1 VIGWIVAALVAIGA
15 GIALASAARRARRL
29 SASLATTQAAAE
41 ATESARRRTQEF
53 ETQLAQALHA
63 MDLGVVVV
71 AEDGT
76 AAFRN
81 RAAEAFVSARHGNAL
96 VEAALVDLL
105 EGARRGVIGEREVEL
120 IGPPLSSFVI
130 RAYPLLSGDSSQRNG
145 AVALVEESTERR
157 RLDQVRRDFV
167 ANISHELRTPI
178 GAVGLLAETIR
189 DESEPEV
196 VDRLS
201 ARMISEAER
210 VTATIE
216 DLLELSR
223 IEFGEG
229 MAIGLVPLRDIVAEA
244 VARIGT
250 AAEQHGVSIDTRIAG
265 DPVVRGDRRQ
275 LVSAVFNLIDNAV
288 KFSPDHADVI
298 VEVGADGHVAHLS
311 VIDRGIGIPSRDVDR
326 VFERF
331 YRVDRARS
339 RGTGGTGLGL
349 AIVRHVVSNHGGE
362 IRVSSREGEGSTF
375 SLALPIAGADSGP
388 AEQNDGEARPAAVEV
403 NGR

>member
-1 VIGWIVAALVAIGA
+1 VVGWIIAVVIAIGA
-15 GIALASAARRARRL
+15 ALALGVASRRIRHLRDALARSEAV
-29 SASLATTQAAAE
+29 AE
-41 ATESARRRTQEF
+41 VTESQRRRTHEL
-53 ETQLAQALHA
+53 ETQLSQALNA

-71 AEDGT
+71 AEDGDVS
-76 AAFRN
+76 FRN

-120 IGPPLSSFVI
+120 IGPPLSAFVI
-130 RAYPLLSGDSSQRNG
+130 RAYPLLSGDASERKG

-250 AAEQHGVSIDTRIAG
+250 AAEQRGVSIDMRIVG

-275 LVSAVFNLIDNAV
+275 LVSAVFNLVDNAV
-288 KFSPDHADVI
+288 KFSPDHSDVV
-298 VEVGADGHVAHLS
+298 VEVGSSGDAAQLS
-311 VIDRGIGIPSRDVDR
+311 VVDKGIGIPARDVDR

-375 SLALPIAGADSGP
+375 SLALPLATTDAGTTQTDNGAATP
-388 AEQNDGEARPAAVEV
+388 TEAEVRS
-403 NGR
+403 R

>member
-1 VIGWIVAALVAIGA
+1 
-15 GIALASAARRARRL
+15 
-29 SASLATTQAAAE
+29 
-41 ATESARRRTQEF
+41 
-53 ETQLAQALHA
+53 
-63 MDLGVVVV
+63 M
-71 AEDGT
+71 
-76 AAFRN
+76 
-81 RAAEAFVSARHGNAL
+81 
-96 VEAALVDLL
+96 
-105 EGARRGVIGEREVEL
+105 IGEREVEL

-189 DESEPEV
+189 DESDPEV

-250 AAEQHGVSIDTRIAG
+250 AAEQRGVSIDTRASG
-265 DPVVRGDRRQ
+265 RPRRARRPPSARVGRLQPDRQRGEVQPRPRRRHGRGRGRGPRARTCR
-275 LVSAVFNLIDNAV
+275 S
-288 KFSPDHADVI
+288 
-298 VEVGADGHVAHLS
+298 
-311 VIDRGIGIPSRDVDR
+311 IDRGIGIPSRDVDR

-375 SLALPIAGADSGP
+375 SLALPIAAADSRPGR
-388 AEQNDGEARPAAVEV
+388 AERRR
-403 NGR
+403 GRDPPTWR